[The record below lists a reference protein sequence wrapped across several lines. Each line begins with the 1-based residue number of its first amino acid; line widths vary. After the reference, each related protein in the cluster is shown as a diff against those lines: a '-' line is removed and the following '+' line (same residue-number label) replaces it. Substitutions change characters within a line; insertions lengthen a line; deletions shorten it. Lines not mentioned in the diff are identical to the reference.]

1 MVQRTIDGL
10 VVRSARGRVG
20 GGQSGRTSGRR
31 QGETLALKT
40 TRATTMKTTGRTTG
54 TTKATRQAARDEF
67 LQPVRSFDLANEKK
81 TKKAASRKVTDEADW
96 SDLLDQLEQQ
106 SKQDDLGLERQEE
119 WLSEEDLKA
128 EMGTA
133 SGRKAAR
140 SDREAEAQKGRKRGK
155 WAETDGS
162 KQGLRKKHKKWKIA
176 LVVILVL
183 VLGAGTVLLIW
194 GDAIISRLTNGNSG
208 IWDTL
213 AAVVSE
219 EVPFETD
226 ENGRTNVLVFGTEGY
241 DMNGTVAGG
250 QHDGAQLTDSIMVVS
265 FDQETKDVAMV
276 SLPRDLKVGA
286 CMVGKINEVFS
297 CNNADGT
304 NEEAGALALA
314 ETVEEV
320 LGLQIQYWAHVNWA
334 SLIEIVDTLG
344 GITVTFDEDI
354 YDPGYTGVSA
364 TAGVPIT
371 LNGEQAL
378 AFARARHGTQ
388 GGDFTRGNTQQKIV
402 MAIVQKVIDNGVGV
416 TEAFSLMNILGDNL
430 RTNFSAE
437 NIKSGVKLASGFD
450 VGAMRQIKLVDYDNQ
465 VYYLTTPTINGISYV
480 TPTAGDGVF
489 GEIQELVAQQT
500 SSDPVVREGAVL
512 AVYNGTEGYGV
523 AGAEREALEAAG
535 FTIETVGDTAVGN
548 CTERYCVYVLNDEKA
563 GTRAALEERY
573 GVTARPEAELP
584 ADIWAGAADF
594 VVIVGPEP
602 VAEEGAE

>member
-1 MVQRTIDGL
+1 MAQRTIDGL
-10 VVRSARGRVG
+10 VVRSARERVG
-20 GGQSGRTSGRR
+20 GGQSGRSNGRR
-31 QGETLALKT
+31 QGETLTLRTARPATTKT
-40 TRATTMKTTGRTTG
+40 TRTA
-54 TTKATRQAARDEF
+54 KATRQAARDEF
-67 LQPVRSFDLANEKK
+67 LQPVKSFDLSVETTEKA
-81 TKKAASRKVTDEADW
+81 TGRKVKDEADW
-96 SDLLDQLEQQ
+96 SDLLDQLEQH
-106 SKQDDLGLERQEE
+106 SGPDDLGLERQEE
-119 WLSEEDLKA
+119 WLDEDDLKGETTGEQKA
-128 EMGTA
+128 GRGSRKTA
-133 SGRKAAR
+133 RVERRQS
-140 SDREAEAQKGRKRGK
+140 GRKRGK
-155 WAETDGS
+155 SVGTEGDA
-162 KQGLRKKHKKWKIA
+162 KAPRKKHKGLRIA
-176 LVVILVL
+176 LIVILVL
-183 VLGAGTVLLIW
+183 LLGGGAVLLIW

-208 IWDTL
+208 IWDTI

-416 TEAFSLMNILGDNL
+416 TEAFSLLNILGDNL

-437 NIKSGVKLASGFD
+437 NIKSGVKLASGFE
-450 VGAMRQIKLVDYDNQ
+450 VGAMRQIKLVDYENQ

-480 TPTAGDGVF
+480 TPTAGDGNYS
-489 GEIQELVAQQT
+489 EIRELVAQQT

-535 FTIETVGDTAVGN
+535 FTVETVGDTAVGN

-573 GVTARPEAELP
+573 GVTARPGAELP
-584 ADIWAGAADF
+584 ADIWAGTADF

-602 VAEEGAE
+602 VTEEGAE

>member
-10 VVRSARGRVG
+10 VVRSARERVG
-20 GGQSGRTSGRR
+20 GGQSGRSNGRR
-31 QGETLALKT
+31 QGETLTLRTAHTTTAKT
-40 TRATTMKTTGRTTG
+40 TR

-67 LQPVRSFDLANEKK
+67 LQPVRSFDLPTEK
-81 TKKAASRKVTDEADW
+81 TEKAAGRKVKDEADW
-96 SDLLDQLEQQ
+96 SDLLDQLEQH
-106 SKQDDLGLERQEE
+106 SEPDDLGLERREE
-119 WLSEEDLKA
+119 WLDEDDLKG
-128 EMGTA
+128 ETA
-133 SGRKAAR
+133 GEQKAGRGGRKAAR
-140 SDREAEAQKGRKRGK
+140 VKRRQSGRKRGK
-155 WAETDGS
+155 SVGAEGDEKS
-162 KQGLRKKHKKWKIA
+162 PRKKHKGLRIA
-176 LVVILVL
+176 LIVILVL
-183 VLGAGTVLLIW
+183 LLGGGAVLLIW

-208 IWDTL
+208 IWDTI

-364 TAGVPIT
+364 TVGVPIT

-416 TEAFSLMNILGDNL
+416 TEAFSLLNILGDNL

-437 NIKSGVKLASGFD
+437 NIKSGVKLASGFE
-450 VGAMRQIKLVDYDNQ
+450 VGAMRQIKLVDYENQ

-480 TPTAGDGVF
+480 TPTAGDGNY
-489 GEIQELVAQQT
+489 GEIRELVAQQT
-500 SSDPVVREGAVL
+500 SSDPVVCEGAVL

-535 FTIETVGDTAVGN
+535 FTVETVGDTAVGN
-548 CTERYCVYVLNDEKA
+548 CTERYCVYALNDEKA

-573 GVTARPEAELP
+573 GVTARPGAELP
-584 ADIWAGAADF
+584 TDIWAGTVDF

-602 VAEEGAE
+602 VVEEGE

>member
-40 TRATTMKTTGRTTG
+40 TRATTMKTTERTTG

-106 SKQDDLGLERQEE
+106 SKQDDLGLEQQEE

-133 SGRKAAR
+133 SGRKATR

-155 WAETDGS
+155 RAETDGS

-364 TAGVPIT
+364 TAGVPIA

-450 VGAMRQIKLVDYDNQ
+450 VGAMRQIKLVDYDDQ

-535 FTIETVGDTAVGN
+535 FTVETVGDTAAGN

-573 GVTARPEAELP
+573 GVTARPGAELP
-584 ADIWAGAADF
+584 ADIWAGTADF

>member
-1 MVQRTIDGL
+1 MIQRTIDGL
-10 VVRSARGRVG
+10 VVRSARERVG
-20 GGQSGRTSGRR
+20 GGRSGRSNGRR
-31 QGETLALKT
+31 QGETLTLRTA
-40 TRATTMKTTGRTTG
+40 RPATTKATRTA
-54 TTKATRQAARDEF
+54 KATRQAARDEF
-67 LQPVRSFDLANEKK
+67 LQPVRSFDLSAETTEKA
-81 TKKAASRKVTDEADW
+81 TGRKAKDEADW
-96 SDLLDQLEQQ
+96 SDLLDQLEQH
-106 SKQDDLGLERQEE
+106 SEPDDLGLERREE
-119 WLSEEDLKA
+119 WLDEDDLKGETA
-128 EMGTA
+128 EEQKAGRSSRKTA
-133 SGRKAAR
+133 RVERKR
-140 SDREAEAQKGRKRGK
+140 SGRKRGK
-155 WAETDGS
+155 SAGTEGDAKS
-162 KQGLRKKHKKWKIA
+162 PRKKHKGLRIA
-176 LVVILVL
+176 LIVILVL
-183 VLGAGTVLLIW
+183 LLGGGAVLLIW

-208 IWDTL
+208 IWDTI

-314 ETVEEV
+314 ETAEEV

-416 TEAFSLMNILGDNL
+416 TEAFSLLNILGDNL

-437 NIKSGVKLASGFD
+437 NIKSGVKLASGFE

-480 TPTAGDGVF
+480 TPTAGDGNYS
-489 GEIQELVAQQT
+489 EIQELVAQQT

-523 AGAEREALEAAG
+523 AGAEREALEVAG
-535 FTIETVGDTAVGN
+535 FTVETVGDTAVGN
-548 CTERYCVYVLNDEKA
+548 CTERYCVYVLNDEKT
-563 GTRAALEERY
+563 GTRAVLEERY
-573 GVTARPEAELP
+573 GVTARPGAELP
-584 ADIWAGAADF
+584 ADIWAGTADF

-602 VAEEGAE
+602 VTEEGTE

>member
-10 VVRSARGRVG
+10 VVRSARERVG
-20 GGQSGRTSGRR
+20 GGQSGRSNGWR
-31 QGETLALKT
+31 QGETLTLRTARPATTKT
-40 TRATTMKTTGRTTG
+40 TRTA
-54 TTKATRQAARDEF
+54 KATRQAARDEF
-67 LQPVRSFDLANEKK
+67 LQPVRSFDLSAETTEKAGR
-81 TKKAASRKVTDEADW
+81 KAKDEADW
-96 SDLLDQLEQQ
+96 SDLLDQLEQHAEP
-106 SKQDDLGLERQEE
+106 DDLGLERREE
-119 WLSEEDLKA
+119 WLDEDDLKG
-128 EMGTA
+128 ETTGEQKTGRG
-133 SGRKAAR
+133 SRKAAR
-140 SDREAEAQKGRKRGK
+140 VERRQSRRKRGK
-155 WAETDGS
+155 SAGAEGGE
-162 KQGLRKKHKKWKIA
+162 KAPRKKHKGLRIA
-176 LVVILVL
+176 LIVILVL
-183 VLGAGTVLLIW
+183 LLGGGAVLLIW

-208 IWDTL
+208 IWDTI

-314 ETVEEV
+314 KTAEEV

-416 TEAFSLMNILGDNL
+416 TEAFSLLNILGDNL

-437 NIKSGVKLASGFD
+437 NIKSGVKLASGFE

-480 TPTAGDGVF
+480 TPTAGDGNYS
-489 GEIQELVAQQT
+489 EIQELVAQQT

-535 FTIETVGDTAVGN
+535 FTVETVGDTAVGN

-573 GVTARPEAELP
+573 GVTARPGAELP
-584 ADIWAGAADF
+584 ADIWAGTADF

-602 VAEEGAE
+602 VTEEGAE

>member
-10 VVRSARGRVG
+10 VVRSARERVG
-20 GGQSGRTSGRR
+20 GGQSGRSNGRR
-31 QGETLALKT
+31 QGETLTLRTARPATTKT
-40 TRATTMKTTGRTTG
+40 TRTA
-54 TTKATRQAARDEF
+54 KATRQAARDEF
-67 LQPVRSFDLANEKK
+67 LQPVRSFDLSVETTEKA
-81 TKKAASRKVTDEADW
+81 TGRKVKDEADW
-96 SDLLDQLEQQ
+96 SDLLDQLGQHSE
-106 SKQDDLGLERQEE
+106 SDDLGLERREE
-119 WLSEEDLKA
+119 WLDEDDLKG
-128 EMGTA
+128 ETA
-133 SGRKAAR
+133 GGQGAGQSSRKTAR
-140 SDREAEAQKGRKRGK
+140 VERRQSGRKRGK
-155 WAETDGS
+155 SVVTEGDA
-162 KQGLRKKHKKWKIA
+162 KAPRKKHKGLRIA
-176 LVVILVL
+176 LIVILVL
-183 VLGAGTVLLIW
+183 LLGGGAVLLIW

-208 IWDTL
+208 IWDTI

-416 TEAFSLMNILGDNL
+416 TEAFSLLNILGDNL

-437 NIKSGVKLASGFD
+437 NIKSGVKLASGFE
-450 VGAMRQIKLVDYDNQ
+450 VGAMRQIKLVDYENQ

-480 TPTAGDGVF
+480 TPTAGDGNYS
-489 GEIQELVAQQT
+489 EIQELVAQQT

-535 FTIETVGDTAVGN
+535 FTVETVGDTAAGN

-573 GVTARPEAELP
+573 GVTARPGAELP
-584 ADIWAGAADF
+584 ADIWAGTVDF

-602 VAEEGAE
+602 VVGEGE

>member
-10 VVRSARGRVG
+10 VVRSARERVG
-20 GGQSGRTSGRR
+20 GGQSGRSNGRR
-31 QGETLALKT
+31 QGETLTLGTA
-40 TRATTMKTTGRTTG
+40 RPATTKTARTA
-54 TTKATRQAARDEF
+54 KATRQAARDEF
-67 LQPVRSFDLANEKK
+67 LQPVRSFDLSTEK
-81 TKKAASRKVTDEADW
+81 TEKAARRKMKDEADW
-96 SDLLDQLEQQ
+96 SDLLDQLEQH
-106 SKQDDLGLERQEE
+106 SGPDDLGLERREE
-119 WLSEEDLKA
+119 WLDEDDLKG
-128 EMGTA
+128 ETTGKQ
-133 SGRKAAR
+133 KAP
-140 SDREAEAQKGRKRGK
+140 
-155 WAETDGS
+155 
-162 KQGLRKKHKKWKIA
+162 RKKHKGLRIA
-176 LVVILVL
+176 LIVILVL
-183 VLGAGTVLLIW
+183 LLGGGAVLLIW

-208 IWDTL
+208 IWDTI

-241 DMNGTVAGG
+241 DMSGTVAGG

-265 FDQETKDVAMV
+265 FDQETRDVAMV

-297 CNNADGT
+297 CNNANGT
-304 NEEAGALALA
+304 NEKAGALALA

-416 TEAFSLMNILGDNL
+416 TEAFSLLNILGDNL

-437 NIKSGVKLASGFD
+437 NIKSGVKLASGFE

-480 TPTAGDGVF
+480 TPTAGDGNYS
-489 GEIQELVAQQT
+489 EIRELVAQQT

-523 AGAEREALEAAG
+523 AGAEREVLEAAG
-535 FTIETVGDTAVGN
+535 FTVETVGDTAVGN

-573 GVTARPEAELP
+573 GVTARPGAELP
-584 ADIWAGAADF
+584 ADIWAGTADF

-602 VAEEGAE
+602 VTEVSE

>member
-10 VVRSARGRVG
+10 VVRSARERVG
-20 GGQSGRTSGRR
+20 GGQSGCSNGRR
-31 QGETLALKT
+31 QGETLTLRTARPATTKT
-40 TRATTMKTTGRTTG
+40 TRTA
-54 TTKATRQAARDEF
+54 KATRQAARDEF
-67 LQPVRSFDLANEKK
+67 LQPVKSFDLSVETTEKA
-81 TKKAASRKVTDEADW
+81 TGRKVKDEADW
-96 SDLLDQLEQQ
+96 SDLLDQLEQH
-106 SKQDDLGLERQEE
+106 SGPDDLGLERQEE
-119 WLSEEDLKA
+119 WLDEDDLKGETAGEQKAGRGSRKTARA
-128 EMGTA
+128 ERRQ
-133 SGRKAAR
+133 S
-140 SDREAEAQKGRKRGK
+140 GRKRGK
-155 WAETDGS
+155 SAGTDGDA
-162 KQGLRKKHKKWKIA
+162 KAPRKKHKGLRIA
-176 LVVILVL
+176 LIVILVL
-183 VLGAGTVLLIW
+183 LLGGGAVLLIW

-208 IWDTL
+208 IWDTI

-297 CNNADGT
+297 CNNADGA

-416 TEAFSLMNILGDNL
+416 TEAFSLLNILGDNL

-437 NIKSGVKLASGFD
+437 NIKSGVKLASGFE
-450 VGAMRQIKLVDYDNQ
+450 VGAMRQIKLVDYENQ

-480 TPTAGDGVF
+480 TPTAGDGNYS
-489 GEIQELVAQQT
+489 EIRELVAQQT

-523 AGAEREALEAAG
+523 AGAEREVLEAAG
-535 FTIETVGDTAVGN
+535 FTVETVGDTAVGN

-573 GVTARPEAELP
+573 GVTARPGAELP
-584 ADIWAGAADF
+584 ADIWAGTADF

-602 VAEEGAE
+602 VTEEGAE

>member
-1 MVQRTIDGL
+1 MGAPRQTTGTT
-10 VVRSARGRVG
+10 GRVG
-20 GGQSGRTSGRR
+20 GTSGR
-31 QGETLALKT
+31 
-40 TRATTMKTTGRTTG
+40 ATT
-54 TTKATRQAARDEF
+54 AAAREEF
-67 LQPVRSFDLANEKK
+67 LRPVK
-81 TKKAASRKVTDEADW
+81 TLS
-96 SDLLDQLEQQ
+96 LEP
-106 SKQDDLGLERQEE
+106 EE
-119 WLSEEDLKA
+119 
-128 EMGTA
+128 
-133 SGRKAAR
+133 
-140 SDREAEAQKGRKRGK
+140 
-155 WAETDGS
+155 
-162 KQGLRKKHKKWKIA
+162 
-176 LVVILVL
+176 
-183 VLGAGTVLLIW
+183 
-194 GDAIISRLTNGNSG
+194 
-208 IWDTL
+208 
-213 AAVVSE
+213 
-219 EVPFETD
+219 ETD

-416 TEAFSLMNILGDNL
+416 TEAFSLLNILGDNL

-437 NIKSGVKLASGFD
+437 NIKSGVKLASGVE

-480 TPTAGDGVF
+480 TPTAGDGNYS
-489 GEIQELVAQQT
+489 EIQELVAQQT

-535 FTIETVGDTAVGN
+535 FTVETVGDTAAGN
-548 CTERYCVYVLNDEKA
+548 CTERYCVYALNDENA

-573 GVTARPEAELP
+573 GVTARPGAELP
-584 ADIWAGAADF
+584 ADIWAGTADF

-602 VAEEGAE
+602 VSEVSE

>member
-10 VVRSARGRVG
+10 VVRSARERVG
-20 GGQSGRTSGRR
+20 GGQSGRSNGRR
-31 QGETLALKT
+31 QGETLTLRTA
-40 TRATTMKTTGRTTG
+40 RPATTKTKRTA
-54 TTKATRQAARDEF
+54 KATRQAARDEF
-67 LQPVRSFDLANEKK
+67 LQPVRSFDLPTEK
-81 TKKAASRKVTDEADW
+81 TEKAAGRKAKDEADW
-96 SDLLDQLEQQ
+96 SDLLDQLEQH
-106 SKQDDLGLERQEE
+106 SEPDDLGLERREE
-119 WLSEEDLKA
+119 WLDEDDLKG
-128 EMGTA
+128 ETTGEQ
-133 SGRKAAR
+133 KAP
-140 SDREAEAQKGRKRGK
+140 
-155 WAETDGS
+155 
-162 KQGLRKKHKKWKIA
+162 RKKHKGLRIA
-176 LVVILVL
+176 LIVILVL
-183 VLGAGTVLLIW
+183 LLGGGAVLLIW

-208 IWDTL
+208 IWDTI

-297 CNNADGT
+297 CNNEDGT

-416 TEAFSLMNILGDNL
+416 TEAFSLLNILGDNL

-437 NIKSGVKLASGFD
+437 NIKSGVKLASGFE

-480 TPTAGDGVF
+480 TPTAGDGNYS
-489 GEIQELVAQQT
+489 EIRELVAQQT

-535 FTIETVGDTAVGN
+535 FTVETVGDTAVGN

-573 GVTARPEAELP
+573 GVTARPGAELP
-584 ADIWAGAADF
+584 ADIWAGTADF

-602 VAEEGAE
+602 VTEVNE

>member
-10 VVRSARGRVG
+10 VVRSARERVG
-20 GGQSGRTSGRR
+20 GGQSGRSNGRR
-31 QGETLALKT
+31 QGETLTLRTARPATTKT
-40 TRATTMKTTGRTTG
+40 TRTA
-54 TTKATRQAARDEF
+54 KATRQAARDEF
-67 LQPVRSFDLANEKK
+67 LQPVRSFDLSVETTEKA
-81 TKKAASRKVTDEADW
+81 TGRKVKDEADW
-96 SDLLDQLEQQ
+96 SDLLDQLGQH
-106 SKQDDLGLERQEE
+106 SGPDDLGLERQEE
-119 WLSEEDLKA
+119 WLDEDDLKGETTGEQKA
-128 EMGTA
+128 GRGSRKTA
-133 SGRKAAR
+133 RVEHRQS
-140 SDREAEAQKGRKRGK
+140 GRKRGK
-155 WAETDGS
+155 SVGTGGDA
-162 KQGLRKKHKKWKIA
+162 KAPRKKHKGLRIA
-176 LVVILVL
+176 LIVILVL
-183 VLGAGTVLLIW
+183 LLGGGAVLLIW

-208 IWDTL
+208 IWDTI

-416 TEAFSLMNILGDNL
+416 TEAFSLLNILGDNL

-437 NIKSGVKLASGFD
+437 NIKSGVKLASGFE
-450 VGAMRQIKLVDYDNQ
+450 VGAMRQIKLVDYENQ
-465 VYYLTTPTINGISYV
+465 VYYLTTPTTNGISYV
-480 TPTAGDGVF
+480 TPTAGDGNYS
-489 GEIQELVAQQT
+489 EIRELVAQQT

-535 FTIETVGDTAVGN
+535 FTVETVGDTAAGN

-573 GVTARPEAELP
+573 GVTARPGAELP
-584 ADIWAGAADF
+584 ADIWAGTADF

-602 VAEEGAE
+602 VTEEGAE

>member
-1 MVQRTIDGL
+1 MG
-10 VVRSARGRVG
+10 AGRLMG
-20 GGQSGRTSGRR
+20 APR
-31 QGETLALKT
+31 Q
-40 TRATTMKTTGRTTG
+40 TTG
-54 TTKATRQAARDEF
+54 TTGRVEGTSGRTTTAAAREEF
-67 LQPVRSFDLANEKK
+67 LRPVK
-81 TKKAASRKVTDEADW
+81 TLSLESEEETKHLIVKDKGDW
-96 SDLLDQLEQQ
+96 ADLLEQME
-106 SKQDDLGLERQEE
+106 LERQVDETATMQQRQKVRRRAE
-119 WLSEEDLKA
+119 GLGRVEGKSEEQ
-128 EMGTA
+128 E
-133 SGRKAAR
+133 RKLGEEPKKER
-140 SDREAEAQKGRKRGK
+140 RKRRE
-155 WAETDGS
+155 ETGRPRGP
-162 KQGLRKKHKKWKIA
+162 KKPRHLVRKILIGLLI
-176 LVVILVL
+176 LVV
-183 VLGAGTVLLIW
+183 GAGAALLIW

-208 IWDTL
+208 IWDTI

-297 CNNADGT
+297 CNNAGGT

-314 ETVEEV
+314 ETAEEV

-402 MAIVQKVIDNGVGV
+402 MAIIQKVIDNGVGV
-416 TEAFSLMNILGDNL
+416 TEALSLLNILGDNL

-437 NIKSGVKLASGFD
+437 NIKSGVKLASGFE
-450 VGAMRQIKLVDYDNQ
+450 VGAMRQIKLVDYENQ

-480 TPTAGDGVF
+480 TPTAGDGNY

-535 FTIETVGDTAVGN
+535 FTVETVGDTAVGN
-548 CTERYCVYVLNDEKA
+548 CTERYCVYALNDEKA

-573 GVTARPEAELP
+573 GVTARPGAELP
-584 ADIWAGAADF
+584 ADIWAGTVDF

-602 VAEEGAE
+602 VVEEGE

>member
-10 VVRSARGRVG
+10 VVRSARERVG
-20 GGQSGRTSGRR
+20 GGQSGRSNGRR
-31 QGETLALKT
+31 QGETLTLRTTRPATTKT
-40 TRATTMKTTGRTTG
+40 TRTA
-54 TTKATRQAARDEF
+54 KATRQAARDEF
-67 LQPVRSFDLANEKK
+67 LQPVRSFDLSVETTEKA
-81 TKKAASRKVTDEADW
+81 TGRKVKDEADW
-96 SDLLDQLEQQ
+96 SDLLDQLGQHSE
-106 SKQDDLGLERQEE
+106 SDDLGLERREE
-119 WLSEEDLKA
+119 WLDEDDLKG
-128 EMGTA
+128 ETA
-133 SGRKAAR
+133 GGQGAGQSSRKTAR
-140 SDREAEAQKGRKRGK
+140 VERRQSGRKRGK
-155 WAETDGS
+155 SVVTEGDA
-162 KQGLRKKHKKWKIA
+162 KAPRKKHKGLRIV
-176 LVVILVL
+176 LIVILVL
-183 VLGAGTVLLIW
+183 LLGGGAVLLIW

-208 IWDTL
+208 IWDTI

-416 TEAFSLMNILGDNL
+416 TEAFSLLNILGDNL

-437 NIKSGVKLASGFD
+437 NIKSGVKLASGFE
-450 VGAMRQIKLVDYDNQ
+450 VGAMRQIKLVDYENQ

-480 TPTAGDGVF
+480 TPTAGDGNYS
-489 GEIQELVAQQT
+489 EIQELVAQQT

-535 FTIETVGDTAVGN
+535 FTVETVGDTAAGN

-573 GVTARPEAELP
+573 GVTARPGAELP
-584 ADIWAGAADF
+584 ADIWAGTADF

-602 VAEEGAE
+602 VTEEGAE